1 MQKKVLSIND
11 LLAAK
16 RLKTQQQQQQ
26 KEAQEKQISEAPK
39 PRIRRLVEAL
49 DESEAN
55 TPKFDVTNVKHFRF
69 REHNENGSA
78 ISNRF
83 AITVSYTNPQIDI
96 IEGTT
101 YVDVGVAICFGDNFD
116 RRVGAAIANERA
128 LNRCSP
134 ELRTRIYLRE
144 VDPESQYANYTLL
157 NWRELLLDP
166 DGRRRINVA
175 IREILW
181 KYVEKRF
188 LSESMR
194 DMIDQGF
201 LELIGDNPSEAKAA
215 RNDSESEQSPR
226 QPKVRVHRIN
236 SLEDFAKFMTSVIGR
251 EIK

>member
-16 RLKTQQQQQQ
+16 RLKVQQQQQQ
-26 KEAQEKQISEAPK
+26 KEAQKQTSEAPK
-39 PRIRRLVEAL
+39 QQTRRLVESL
-49 DESEAN
+49 DESDAN
-55 TPKFDVTNVKHFRF
+55 SPKFDVTNVKHFRF
-69 REHNENGSA
+69 REHIVNGSV

-83 AITVSYTNPQIDI
+83 AVTVSYTNPQIDI

-144 VDPESQYANYTLL
+144 IDSENQYANYTLL
-157 NWRELLLDP
+157 NWREILLDP

-181 KYVEKRF
+181 QYVERKF

-194 DMIDQGF
+194 YMIDNGI
-201 LELIGDNPSEAKAA
+201 LKLISDNPSEPKTNHNEGDQASVPK
-215 RNDSESEQSPR
+215 
-226 QPKVRVHRIN
+226 QPKVRVHCIN
-236 SLEDFAKFMTSVIGR
+236 SLEDFTKFMASVIGR
-251 EIK
+251 NGK